1 MKLNLIMGALLV
13 VCIVVLVWALSAIQ
27 FKLENAKSKYES
39 KLGKHVLLG
48 KDTLQVVDYS
58 MFTET
63 LKLENGKEIN
73 YEIFKK
79 LEVRK

>member
-27 FKLENAKSKYES
+27 FKLENDKSKYES
-39 KLGKHVLLG
+39 KLGKYVLLG